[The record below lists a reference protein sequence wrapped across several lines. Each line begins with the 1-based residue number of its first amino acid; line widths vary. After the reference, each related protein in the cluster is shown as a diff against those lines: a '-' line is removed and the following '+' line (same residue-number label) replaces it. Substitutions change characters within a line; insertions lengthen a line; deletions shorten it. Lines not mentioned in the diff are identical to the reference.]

1 MKKPMNLRKKEYHY
15 ELDPTILLIATVS
28 YFFTIFSASIV
39 IRVIIEGFSE
49 WSAYQESSLSRHKFP
64 YFLNMGFIH
73 LQPFKQNDTKKK
85 PNNNNNE
92 QKLNMAYFKCCNYL
106 NYNWPNVH
114 HDLPIV
120 HYQEQ
125 HAVIQQHIERTLK
138 QNGPRIHETHSRRKA
153 RFWVPFPQGGCR
165 LCNNR
170 RLCLGK
176 DPFHGRRGR
185 KAEAKQ
191 SSVSRRFR

>member
-1 MKKPMNLRKKEYHY
+1 MKKLTNLRKKEYHY

-85 PNNNNNE
+85 
-92 QKLNMAYFKCCNYL
+92 
-106 NYNWPNVH
+106 
-114 HDLPIV
+114 
-120 HYQEQ
+120 
-125 HAVIQQHIERTLK
+125 QQQQQWAKTE
-138 QNGPRIHETHSRRKA
+138 
-153 RFWVPFPQGGCR
+153 
-165 LCNNR
+165 
-170 RLCLGK
+170 
-176 DPFHGRRGR
+176 HGLL
-185 KAEAKQ
+185 Q
-191 SSVSRRFR
+191 IL

>member
-1 MKKPMNLRKKEYHY
+1 MKKLTNLRKKEYHY

-73 LQPFKQNDTKKK
+73 LQPFKQNDTKKN

-106 NYNWPNVH
+106 NNNWPNVH

-138 QNGPRIHETHSRRKA
+138 QNGQRIHKTHSRRKA
-153 RFWVPFPQGGCR
+153 RF
-165 LCNNR
+165 
-170 RLCLGK
+170 
-176 DPFHGRRGR
+176 
-185 KAEAKQ
+185 
-191 SSVSRRFR
+191 